1 MSNTHPLSLA
11 AATILDA
18 DHVTAVDVARAAGF
32 DALGLRWDVAADRE
46 VSPERLRRSIDDA
59 GLRLLDLE
67 VVRLDPNTPFD
78 EHRRLI
84 EIAAQLRPAW
94 LVTVSHHP
102 DPCRT
107 RDELLLLAE
116 SIAPFGCSI
125 SLEFMA
131 FTAIATLAE
140 ALSIAAAA
148 RADGGH
154 NIGVLVDALHLDR
167 SGGAPAD
174 LRGTSDGD
182 LSYLQLCDVLT
193 KPSRA
198 RHDPEQLAFEARNLR
213 RFPGEGTLPLADL
226 VAQVPAVMPLSVE
239 VQSRQWAGRSPLARA
254 HHAMTTVRGFVE

>member
-1 MSNTHPLSLA
+1 MSTTHPLSLA

-18 DHVTAVDVARAAGF
+18 DHATAVEVARAAGF
-32 DALGLRWDVAADRE
+32 DALGLRWDFVADRE

-67 VVRLDPNTPFD
+67 VVRLGPNTPFE

-84 EIAAQLRPAW
+84 EIAAHLRPAW
-94 LVTVSHHP
+94 LLTVSHHP
-102 DPCRT
+102 DPSRT

-131 FTAIATLAE
+131 FTAIATLGQ
-140 ALSIAAAA
+140 ALSMAAAV

-167 SGGAPAD
+167 SSGSPAD
-174 LRGTSDGD
+174 LRGTSGGD
-182 LSYLQLCDVLT
+182 LSYLQLCDAT
-193 KPSRA
+193 APPSRV
-198 RHDPEQLAFEARNLR
+198 RRDPGQLAFEARNLR
-213 RFPGEGTLPLADL
+213 RFPGEGTLPLTEL
-226 VAQVPAVMPLSVE
+226 VAQVPAVLPVSVE
-239 VQSRQWAGRSPLARA
+239 VQSREWARRSPLARA